1 MQIVILT
8 VVLLQSLSNL
18 RVSNEISAWKRIINS
33 HCVLTCKWLFL
44 RDCGHLTNAR
54 DLVNAKHLRGALIA
68 ENPEECS
75 HSFGY
80 ISNSIHNIYSYYLY
94 SLYYFYHDY
103 LCGFIYFYHQ
113 CVYYFFLFL
122 LPFYLLGLFSAL
134 LFLIVL
140 HCYLYLYQFYIYY
153 PIATVQYRLNQ
164 PYEPRRRYK
173 MP

>member
-1 MQIVILT
+1 MQI
-8 VVLLQSLSNL
+8 
-18 RVSNEISAWKRIINS
+18 SAIKSIEN
-33 HCVLTCKWLFL
+33 
-44 RDCGHLTNAR
+44 
-54 DLVNAKHLRGALIA
+54 IA

-173 MP
+173 QPQIHPICWKINEKYRLQWNYQVLSGQGCIITVIKEVFTFYKAYKMK